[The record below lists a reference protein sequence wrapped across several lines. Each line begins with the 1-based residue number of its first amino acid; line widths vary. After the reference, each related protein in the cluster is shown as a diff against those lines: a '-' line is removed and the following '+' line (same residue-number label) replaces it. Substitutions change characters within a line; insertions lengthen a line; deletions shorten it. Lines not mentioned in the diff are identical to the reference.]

1 MGVALETIS
10 TITAKG
16 QTTIPKAVRQALGV
30 DFGGRIAFHVG
41 DDGVTLSRADNGD
54 DPAIDAFLAFLATD
68 IKQYPEKIK
77 ALSPDLAKRIIA
89 LTGGISVNLDD
100 EIDGDVAL

>member
-1 MGVALETIS
+1 MGIALEKIS

-41 DDGVTLSRADNGD
+41 DDGVKLVRADSD
-54 DPAIDAFLAFLATD
+54 DPAIDAFLGFLAND
-68 IKQYPEKIK
+68 IKEHPAKIK
-77 ALSPDLAKRIIA
+77 ALAPDLAKRIAA
-89 LTGGISVNLDD
+89 LTDGIIVNLDD

>member
-1 MGVALETIS
+1 MGIALEKIS

-30 DFGGRIAFHVG
+30 DFGGRVVFHV
-41 DDGVTLSRADNGD
+41 DEDGVKLSRADNSD
-54 DPAIDAFLAFLATD
+54 DPAIDAFLGFLATD
-68 IKQYPEKIK
+68 IKLHPQKIK
-77 ALSPDLAKRIIA
+77 ALTPDLAKRIAA
-89 LTGGISVNLDD
+89 LTDGISVNLDD

>member
-1 MGVALETIS
+1 MGVELETIS

-41 DDGVTLSRADNGD
+41 DGGVTLSRADNID
-54 DPAIDAFLAFLATD
+54 DPAIDAFLGFLAKD
-68 IKQYPEKIK
+68 IKQHPQKIK
-77 ALSPDLAKRIIA
+77 ALSPDLAKRIA
-89 LTGGISVNLDD
+89 TLTDGISVNLDD